1 MGDVGGGGLLSAI
14 LSEQPDD
21 VLVDLKRQ
29 LEKRIADARG
39 TLAESEN
46 ELLLVE
52 QALAARSGQQI
63 DPDGSSSD
71 SSGAV
76 KNERDREPDGRFH
89 GIPRAQ
95 ILAVALTVPYP
106 ITPPRVVEVFAEHG
120 EIVNLEQIRIALNRI
135 AKDGKLTK
143 VGPSLFAAPES
154 QATEVDTSHRASE
167 HQADIPPDPF
177 RQRVLGQPV
186 NRDTFRRTF

>member
-1 MGDVGGGGLLSAI
+1 MGRVGGGGLFSAI

-29 LEKRIADARG
+29 LERRIADARG

-52 QALAARSGQQI
+52 HALAARSGQHL
-63 DPDGSSSD
+63 DPDESSADAS
-71 SSGAV
+71 AAA
-76 KNERDREPDGRFH
+76 KAERDREPDGRFH
-89 GIPRAQ
+89 GIPRAR
-95 ILAVALTVPYP
+95 ILAVAINVPYP
-106 ITPPRVVEVFAEHG
+106 ITPPRVVEAFAEHG

-135 AKDGKLTK
+135 GKDGNLTK
-143 VGPSLFAAPES
+143 VGPSLFAVPGS
-154 QATEVDTSHRASE
+154 HATEVDTSHRAPE
-167 HQADIPPDPF
+167 DQTDIPPDPF

-186 NRDTFRRTF
+186 NRETFRRTY